1 MISCQIQKSKVF
13 IDKPSLERDIQC
25 EAHKLLY
32 NHVQL
37 NLPRPFNYKVI
48 ERFLTGY
55 LNTKKELA
63 EHKVTCHQDTMR
75 FSIILDINFRYDEI
89 GLVDWRTMR
98 LTFDSETFTD
108 KEPSGHADRILFGC
122 VAYNG

>member
-1 MISCQIQKSKVF
+1 M
-13 IDKPSLERDIQC
+13 
-25 EAHKLLY
+25 AHKLLY
-32 NHVQL
+32 SRQQSGL
-37 NLPRPFNYKVI
+37 LQRFGYDVI
-48 ERFLTGY
+48 EQYLTHY

-63 EHKVTCHQDTMR
+63 EHKVTCYQDRMR
-75 FSIILDINFRYDEI
+75 FTIILDISFRYDEI